1 MECRRNQGAL
11 ILSALKNTVLIRE
24 IRVKYFGY
32 VRVKCGISKVSV
44 FSIGYQYSKI
54 LLKVIHIN
62 CSKDLIIFFHT

>member
-1 MECRRNQGAL
+1 MEL
-11 ILSALKNTVLIRE
+11 IFSPAFLAVSIFISIPIFL
-24 IRVKYFGY
+24 FGY